1 MRKLFATAAVAAVAL
16 SLAGCVSKSGEGAEE
31 TSGAQ
36 ASGPQCSYESTGD
49 GEFSDKLPEAG
60 DAATTLAFTT
70 TVGEIDVE
78 LDEDAAPCTVRSM
91 AYLAREGFF
100 DGTTCHR
107 LTTNDLLKVLQCG
120 DPNGDGTGGPG
131 YSIPDE
137 LPTDLPT
144 DSSGAITYE
153 RGVVAMANAGPDT
166 GGSQFFLV
174 YGDSTLLP
182 DYTIFGTIDDA
193 GLAILDEVAA
203 AGLTPVMSEQDGTP
217 KKTVKVEKAQVS

>member
-1 MRKLFATAAVAAVAL
+1 VRKLLATAAVAAVAF
-16 SLAGCVSKSGEGAEE
+16 SLAGCVSKSDEGSEE
-31 TSGAQ
+31 TSTD

-49 GEFSDKLPEAG
+49 GDFSDKLPEAG
-60 DAATTLAFTT
+60 AAATSLTLTT
-70 TVGEIDVE
+70 TAGEIEVA
-78 LDEDAAPCTVRSM
+78 LDEDEAPCTVRSM

-100 DGTTCHR
+100 DDTTCHR
-107 LTTNDLLKVLQCG
+107 LTTNEQLKVLQCG

-137 LPTDLPT
+137 LPTALPT
-144 DSSGAITYE
+144 DASGAITYE
-153 RGVVAMANAGPDT
+153 RGVVAMANAGPET

-193 GLAILDEVAA
+193 GLAVLDEVAA
-203 AGLTPVMSEQDGTP
+203 AGLTPVMSAQDGTP
-217 KKTVKVEKAQVS
+217 KKTVKVEEAQVS